1 MRHSRKTHDGQYF
14 SLQQL
19 PFNFDIMLEYLSNMT
34 KRNEKINEIEQIGV
48 SRSKAEKTIDK
59 FMELFDLRSHT
70 LERDLVGMEE
80 VKTRLKRK
88 HEEIEE
94 LKKLALEKKKRQL
107 KELKE

>member
-1 MRHSRKTHDGQYF
+1 MRNSRKTHDGQYF

-70 LERDLVGMEE
+70 LERDLVVMEE

>member
-1 MRHSRKTHDGQYF
+1 MRNSRKTHDGQYF

-107 KELKE
+107 KELNE

>member
-1 MRHSRKTHDGQYF
+1 MRNSRQTHDGQYF

-59 FMELFDLRSHT
+59 FIELFDLRSHT

-94 LKKLALEKKKRQL
+94 LKKLALEKKKR
-107 KELKE
+107 

>member
-1 MRHSRKTHDGQYF
+1 MRNSRKTHDGQYF

>member
-1 MRHSRKTHDGQYF
+1 MRNSRKTHDGQYF

-48 SRSKAEKTIDK
+48 SRSKAAKTIDK
-59 FMELFDLRSHT
+59 FIELFDLRSHT

-80 VKTRLKRK
+80 FKTRLKRK